1 MSWKSSKLSVCCTA
15 MRRHCQHPRRPPT
28 LLCGDDS
35 RRSKGGCASQFAY
48 VGSMFTLLAFLV
60 GCSAPVHAQEY
71 MGRNIAQTMSY
82 RGAPWLI
89 RPERVVEENPAL
101 LLTDR

>member
-1 MSWKSSKLSVCCTA
+1 
-15 MRRHCQHPRRPPT
+15 
-28 LLCGDDS
+28 
-35 RRSKGGCASQFAY
+35 
-48 VGSMFTLLAFLV
+48 MFTLLAFLV